1 MRKRDID
8 FVYRE
13 LGLSNP
19 VKRKPYKNGAL
30 KLRMLDIIRSFFP
43 NETISNDIRI
53 ETHGRLLAQ
62 GEFSWVLCTESG
74 KWIGGDDPISQM
86 LKKKKFECSFN
97 SYDNAYT
104 ITAYD

>member
-8 FVYRE
+8 LVYRK
-13 LGLSNP
+13 LGLQSP

-43 NETISNDIRI
+43 DEKISDDIRI

-62 GEFSWVLCTESG
+62 GEFSWMLCTESG
-74 KWIGGDDPISQM
+74 KRIGGDYPISQM
-86 LKKKKFECSFN
+86 LKKKKFECTYNF
-97 SYDNAYT
+97 YDCAYT
-104 ITAYD
+104 ITAYN